1 MRMRLHLIIILAF
14 LSLSVS
20 AHSVVE
26 HEDYYEVEHTWEY
39 GRKSC
44 TISLN
49 ISKSMYNYFRDER
62 EHLAYYY
69 KFQGGEQPPNYY
81 SFMLSEHDRPVMQAL
96 ANEFS
101 RIATSDVEAVGLA
114 LTFVQSFPYAHD
126 ADSKGEDE
134 YVRYPVETLVDG
146 CGDCEDKVALLTA
159 LLYEMDADFIL
170 LVLPEHMAIGVHCD
184 GLVAD
189 RYLDFRGKKY
199 FYLETTMSGWR
210 MGQIPEDYADA
221 EIEAIPVDEM
231 PSLIIKGVR
240 FESKPTRVFTKAT
253 CALEV
258 DLQNLG
264 PGRVTD
270 LMLHVRIIQKG
281 RPNRQLTEEYYA
293 LNTLQ
298 EGESR
303 TEFITLKSLIRE
315 HCVLEVELTG
325 AEVEPQSYTMEMSFS
340 QPSPRP

>member
-1 MRMRLHLIIILAF
+1 MRARLHLIVLLAIV
-14 LSLSVS
+14 SLTAS
-20 AHSVVE
+20 AHTVVE
-26 HEDYYEVEHTWEY
+26 RDGYYEVEHEWQY
-39 GRKSC
+39 KGRDCS
-44 TISLN
+44 IILN
-49 ISKSMYNYFRDER
+49 ISANLYDYFQNDR

-69 KFQGGEQPPNYY
+69 QFEDGEVPPNYF
-81 SFMLSEHDRPVMQAL
+81 SFMLSEYDRPVMHAI
-96 ANEFS
+96 AEEFS
-101 RIATSDVEAVGLA
+101 RYATTEEDRANLA
-114 LTFVQSFPYAHD
+114 LSFVQSLPYAYD
-126 ADSKGEDE
+126 SDSKDADE
-134 YVRYPVETLVDG
+134 YVRYPIETLVDG
-146 CGDCEDKVALLTA
+146 QGDCEDKVALLTA

-189 RYLDFRGKKY
+189 HYLNFRGKKY
-199 FYLETTMSGWR
+199 FYLETTMTGWR

-281 RPNRQLTEEYYA
+281 RPNRLLTEEYYA